1 MEGKDVLVVGGSGFV
16 GTSLANRLA
25 ERGLRVRVPTRRR
38 SRAGH
43 LLPLPTVDAIEAD
56 IHDDATLERLMSGVG
71 AVVNLVG
78 ILHSRPGKPYGP
90 DFARAHV
97 ELPRRLVAAA
107 RRQGVG
113 RIVHVSA
120 LGAGDDAPSE
130 YLRSKAAGEAEI
142 RAAAPDI
149 GWTILRPSVIFG
161 PGDHFL
167 NMFAGL
173 LKYMPLLPMGG
184 AKSRMQPVYVED
196 VAELLACSLEWSD
209 AVGQTW
215 EVAGPKV
222 YTLQQLVE
230 YAGEVSDHRGLV
242 IPLPGPLAMLQ
253 AAVLERLPNS
263 PLSRDNLRSLTRDSV
278 VDGPPL
284 PFGAE
289 PTPLEA
295 VAPLYL
301 SPVRRRASF
310 FGSARHGREI

>member
-1 MEGKDVLVVGGSGFV
+1 MQAKDVLVVGGSGFV

-25 ERGLRVRVPTRRR
+25 ERGLRARIPTRRR

-43 LLPLPTVDAIEAD
+43 LLPLPTVDVIEAD
-56 IHDDATLERLMSGVG
+56 IHDDAALERLMSGVG

-78 ILHSRPGKPYGP
+78 VLHSRPGKPYGP

-107 RRQGVG
+107 RRHGIG
-113 RIVHVSA
+113 RIVHVGA
-120 LGAGDDAPSE
+120 LGASDDAPSE

-142 RAAAPDI
+142 RAAAPDV

-167 NMFAGL
+167 NLFAGL

-184 AKSRMQPVYVED
+184 AKSRLQPVYVED
-196 VAELLACSLEWSD
+196 VAELLACSLEWPE
-209 AVGQTW
+209 ALGQTW
-215 EVAGPKV
+215 DVAGPKV

-253 AAVLERLPNS
+253 AALLERLPNS

-278 VDGPPL
+278 VDGAPL

-295 VAPLYL
+295 IAPLYL
-301 SPVRRRASF
+301 SPQRRRASF
-310 FGSARHGREI
+310 FGASRHGREI